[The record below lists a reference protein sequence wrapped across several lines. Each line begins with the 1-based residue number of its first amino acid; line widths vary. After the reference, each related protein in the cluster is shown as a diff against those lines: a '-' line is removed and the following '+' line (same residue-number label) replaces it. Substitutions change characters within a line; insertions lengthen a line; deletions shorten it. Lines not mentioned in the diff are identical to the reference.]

1 MLEKANL
8 TLACR
13 LDRRDLEFPVPHK
26 MADDSIANSVRRC
39 HDSFRKL
46 ALLSLQSFDTSYQA
60 SLMVIAEEEA
70 RFKVWSGNIGAHNSG
85 RRSLQYRLRDA
96 SHLQKQVLTLLGDLS
111 ELLEDA
117 LAILTGDRVPW
128 DQLEDEATLADDT
141 LSLDES
147 SRDEELPATE
157 IEQIASDVPDAVN
170 CLLRLSVAIRNPAP
184 HDRFATFVS
193 IDASHYEQFDTQ
205 HVRDKFEHID
215 QSVAK
220 RLGKAISRR
229 RQYFKYR
236 ESHHLKLSHGLDNT
250 EQKDSE
256 STIASSLPGHVK
268 AANINLSSI
277 DEDVVSD
284 SGVTQTSFASSNADT
299 EKLRVPPLPKE
310 AERGPF
316 ECPFCYMM
324 ITATSTISWKRH
336 VFADLRPY
344 VCLSE
349 NCTAAEREFARRH
362 EWTLHEV
369 QNHWKVYSCPC
380 SCGENF
386 QSRSKCKEHI
396 NKAHPGA
403 ISTSHLESMI
413 SLSARPAQVEDG
425 ISCPMCRDKLYSVKE
440 YQRHVGRHQEQLA
453 LFALPSIQS
462 QDDEENSR
470 DESISSQ
477 IDAGSEEMSVADD
490 GAGDLPISDNNTG
503 GEIDSI
509 PQDSRNADN
518 DFLRNRVDI
527 DIPTNEAD
535 TEISSRPPVI
545 YSSNSRQNSATIDYG
560 GDGYQY
566 TNPAE
571 LARYDLDL
579 DHPKTPS
586 SHSHGNDASHDVVDD
601 SIEGVPADNIR
612 LDSSISPSD
621 DLAKLA
627 DFKEESRHTVE
638 QLREDVIGSSSED
651 PNQGSMVS
659 PDHEVDEAKAS
670 KGILKAPKA
679 SFPEDPNPIR
689 EGVAPHKDDPKA
701 KEAPEGA
708 KWTKISRK
716 VVDVEAL
723 TIGKERFEVRDDFV
737 IVLRVL
743 SKEEIQAYTY
753 ATQVLR
759 ERAQRESDDSKDR
772 DEGID

>member
-1 MLEKANL
+1 MLENANSTL
-8 TLACR
+8 TYR
-13 LDRRDLEFPVPHK
+13 LDRRDLKFPVPDE

-46 ALLSLQSFDTSYQA
+46 ALSNLPSSDASYQS

-96 SHLQKQVLTLLGDLS
+96 SHLQKQVLTLLADLS

-117 LAILTGDRVPW
+117 LAILTGERVPW

-141 LSLDES
+141 LSRDES
-147 SRDEELPATE
+147 SCDEELPATE

-215 QSVAK
+215 QSIAK
-220 RLGKAISRR
+220 RLGQAISRR

-236 ESHHLKLSHGLDNT
+236 ESHHLKLSHGLDDT
-250 EQKDSE
+250 EQKDGE
-256 STIASSLPGHVK
+256 STIASSLPVHVK
-268 AANINLSSI
+268 AAHINLSSI
-277 DEDVVSD
+277 NEDVVSD
-284 SGVTQTSFASSNADT
+284 SGVTQTSFTSSNADA
-299 EKLRVPPLPKE
+299 EKLRVPPLPKD

-324 ITATSTISWKRH
+324 ITATSIISWK
-336 VFADLRPY
+336 
-344 VCLSE
+344 E
-349 NCTAAEREFARRH
+349 
-362 EWTLHEV
+362 
-369 QNHWKVYSCPC
+369 
-380 SCGENF
+380 
-386 QSRSKCKEHI
+386 
-396 NKAHPGA
+396 
-403 ISTSHLESMI
+403 
-413 SLSARPAQVEDG
+413 
-425 ISCPMCRDKLYSVKE
+425 KLYSVKE

-462 QDDEENSR
+462 QDEEENSR

-477 IDAGSEEMSVADD
+477 IDAGSEEMSIADD
-490 GAGDLPISDNNTG
+490 GAGNLPIGDNNTG
-503 GEIDSI
+503 EEIDSV
-509 PQDSRNADN
+509 PQTSGNADN
-518 DFLRNRVDI
+518 DFLRNRGDI

-535 TEISSRPPVI
+535 TEISSRPAVI
-545 YSSNSRQNSATIDYG
+545 YSSNSQQNSATIDYG

-579 DHPKTPS
+579 DHPQTPS
-586 SHSHGNDASHDVVDD
+586 SHNHGNDASHDVVDD
-601 SIEGVPADNIR
+601 DIEGVPADNTW
-612 LDSSISPSD
+612 LDSSISPSEAF
-621 DLAKLA
+621 AKLA
-627 DFKEESRHTVE
+627 DLKEEIKRTHE
-638 QLREDVIGSSSED
+638 QLREYAIGSSSED
-651 PNQGSMVS
+651 PNQGSVVS
-659 PDHEVDEAKAS
+659 SHHEVEGAKAPE
-670 KGILKAPKA
+670 GILKAPKY
-679 SFPEDPNPIR
+679 SFPEDPDPIR

-701 KEAPEGA
+701 REAPEGA

-716 VVDVEAL
+716 VVDAEAL

-743 SKEEIQAYTY
+743 SKEEIQAYAS
-753 ATQVLR
+753 ATIVLR
-759 ERAQRESDDSKDR
+759 ERAQQAQGREGVDSLDR
-772 DEGID
+772 DGGWA